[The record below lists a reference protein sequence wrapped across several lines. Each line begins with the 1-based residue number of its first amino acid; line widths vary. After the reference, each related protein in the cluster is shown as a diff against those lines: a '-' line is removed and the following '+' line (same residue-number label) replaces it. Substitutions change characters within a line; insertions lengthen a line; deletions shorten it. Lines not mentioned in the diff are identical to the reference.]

1 MNKTD
6 PTTIA
11 TDWQPFGVLCC
22 CAMGVVKCLIPCNN
36 ALRVVSCSCTR
47 QYELRNSFKLLRLF
61 RLLSRRENMIW
72 NKVLVYKSQCSHF
85 LLQRIMQSVIPPW
98 ALSRTQNRSSFA
110 FFSQPH
116 CPLQSLSKNVYL
128 FLCFYYSQKKDNNK
142 MNKNVLRCF
151 CCRFLFSMLKWRVCV
166 QRVCACVWLSLCGY
180 ACVCSLSA
188 CFLKLVYIYVSVCVC
203 GSCCHVHVCI
213 ATVCF
218 SLFFSLMQ
226 LVKYLYDPL
235 YTLFCLQKV

>member
-1 MNKTD
+1 
-6 PTTIA
+6 
-11 TDWQPFGVLCC
+11 
-22 CAMGVVKCLIPCNN
+22 
-36 ALRVVSCSCTR
+36 
-47 QYELRNSFKLLRLF
+47 
-61 RLLSRRENMIW
+61 
-72 NKVLVYKSQCSHF
+72 
-85 LLQRIMQSVIPPW
+85 MQSVIPPW

-142 MNKNVLRCF
+142 KNKNLLRCF

-166 QRVCACVWLSLCGY
+166 QRACACVWLSLCGY
-180 ACVCSLSA
+180 ACVCSLST

-218 SLFFSLMQ
+218 SLFSRLCSSSNI
-226 LVKYLYDPL
+226 YT
-235 YTLFCLQKV
+235 TLFIPYSVYRKCN